1 LYLLDDLKTGHY
13 GSISS
18 AHFHAVKTILAGAVR
33 TKGGGQLVPFHPVY
47 SSERI
52 ILFRHMFCLC
62 DLKDSKPT
70 SDKSQENW
78 VLDLNQNQLIFNQ
91 KNQFR
96 SPIDPTF
103 PFARS
108 VVMRKIARYAYQA
121 IFVDGIGL
129 NLQSPPRGQRP
140 FTELPSPEKI
150 KIHQPKNG

>member
-1 LYLLDDLKTGHY
+1 
-13 GSISS
+13 
-18 AHFHAVKTILAGAVR
+18 
-33 TKGGGQLVPFHPVY
+33 
-47 SSERI
+47 
-52 ILFRHMFCLC
+52 MFCLC